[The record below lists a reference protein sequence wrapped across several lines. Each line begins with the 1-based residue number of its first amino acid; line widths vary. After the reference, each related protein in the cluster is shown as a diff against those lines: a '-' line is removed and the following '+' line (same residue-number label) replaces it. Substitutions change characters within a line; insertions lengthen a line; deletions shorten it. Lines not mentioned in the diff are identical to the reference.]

1 MSGNFRVNDS
11 APGNGPEGRTS
22 SRKKESG
29 LTRFKRGRVRG
40 EIVSGVFVSLEPAA
54 PGTAWVNFEG
64 DKLLAVLPE
73 EWAKQARRIVSGK
86 GLGAASAEAGEKD
99 FPLRPGSQCYF
110 ALEALEP
117 EPVLRM
123 LGLDPLADAREGKDG
138 LFGAFLSGARAMPP
152 VQLISRYA
160 GFCADMDGLLR
171 RRLWPARNSL
181 YRAAYLDFIQNE
193 KEARGIYAR
202 LTLCRAAVVLALKPR
217 GLRDLLFL
225 PWLNPQASGVNMAI
239 LAADASVDPA
249 AGRKFILQALYPSG
263 MRMEIRGKLG
273 AKPEK
278 EPKQDFVAQLRRA
291 ADGNDLF
298 SALLALYPGDLRGG
312 FSLRA

>member
-11 APGNGPEGRTS
+11 APGNSREEWTS
-22 SRKKESG
+22 GRKKESS
-29 LTRFKRGRVRG
+29 LMRFKRGRVQG

-54 PGTAWVNFEG
+54 PGTAWVDFEG

-73 EWAKQARRIVSGK
+73 EWAKPARRIVSGM
-86 GLGAASAEAGEKD
+86 GAGSVPAEADAKD
-99 FPLRPGSQCYF
+99 FPLRPGSRCYF
-110 ALEALEP
+110 TLEALEP

-123 LGLDPLADAREGKDG
+123 LGFGPLAGDREGRDA
-138 LFGAFLSGARAMPP
+138 LFGAFLGSARAMPP

-160 GFCADMDGLLR
+160 GFCANMDSLLR
-171 RRLWPARNSL
+171 RRLWPVQDAL

-193 KEARGIYAR
+193 KEARDIYAR

-217 GLRDLLFL
+217 GLQDLLFL
-225 PWLNPQASGVNMAI
+225 PWLNPEASGVNMAI
-239 LAADASVDPA
+239 LAADAPADPA
-249 AGRKFILQALYPSG
+249 ESRRFILQAMYPSG
-263 MRMEIRGKLG
+263 MRMEIRGNLG

-278 EPKQDFVAQLRRA
+278 GPKRDFIAQLRRA

-298 SALLALYPGDLRGG
+298 SVLLALFPLELRGG